1 MLFKTKIKIR
11 GKIIALLI
19 ALLTPVMVFA
29 ANNNLTRA
37 EAVKNSSQNN
47 IENRD
52 AAQQGLFEKFTAD
65 FFLNLLLGLLVLVA
79 TVLIAKLARN
89 RLVDIFEKKMGG
101 DMSGDI
107 AGVVFRTVNIVIW
120 TIGFTTALALWGVD
134 LAFLMGGVGIGLG
147 FTMQVFLGNF
157 ISGLIVIFSG
167 DYQTGKIIEIAGQL
181 GTIKRITSMFT
192 TIEKYDG
199 TCYNVPNIKF
209 LQDEVLVYN
218 LNSKRRVD
226 IDFGVEYTTDLTQVK
241 KLAIKVTESF
251 PVILQNPSV
260 RVLVRDME
268 DDGVVLTLQFWVASD
283 EGFYQIK
290 SNVTETLNM
299 VFEQAGVQIKKR
311 KLEVKQVE
319 KFPRQ

>member
-1 MLFKTKIKIR
+1 
-11 GKIIALLI
+11 
-19 ALLTPVMVFA
+19 
-29 ANNNLTRA
+29 
-37 EAVKNSSQNN
+37 
-47 IENRD
+47 
-52 AAQQGLFEKFTAD
+52 
-65 FFLNLLLGLLVLVA
+65 LNLLLWLLVLVA

-89 RLVDIFEKKMGG
+89 RLVDIFEKKMWW
-101 DMSGDI
+101 DMSWDI
-107 AGVVFRTVNIVIW
+107 AWVVFRTVNIVIW
-120 TIGFTTALALWGVD
+120 TIWFTTALALWWVD
-134 LAFLMGGVGIGLG
+134 LAFLMWWVWIWLG
-147 FTMQVFLGNF
+147 FTMQVFLWNF
-157 ISGLIVIFSG
+157 ISGLIVIFSW
-167 DYQTGKIIEIAGQL
+167 DYQTWKIIEIAGQL

-192 TIEKYDG
+192 TIEKYDW

-226 IDFGVEYTTDLTQVK
+226 IDFWVEYTTDLTQVK

-268 DDGVVLTLQFWVASD
+268 DDWVVLTLQFWVASD
-283 EGFYQIK
+283 EWFYQIK

-299 VFEQAGVQIKKR
+299 VFEQAWVQIKKR